1 MAREVRNVFLLSKT
15 YQVEGAIFPLGVVE
29 FGMGELVGLVELY
42 HLGLVGKDGHE
53 EGC

>member
-1 MAREVRNVFLLSKT
+1 MAREGCNVFLLPMT

-29 FGMGELVGLVELY
+29 FGMGELVGFVDLY

-53 EGC
+53 ESC